1 MQTSKTSIK
10 GSFKINEK
18 SISPAAYRSR
28 VAYVMQDDEL
38 FPTATPREAFTFSA
52 KLRLGKSYTEEQR
65 NDLVE
70 DMITSLGLSKCADTM
85 IGGGFIR
92 GISGGERKRTSIG
105 VELISC
111 PEMLFLDE
119 PTSGLDSYAAFKVC
133 KILSAFAKHR
143 HCPVLTT
150 IHQPSSEIFE
160 LFDKVMVLAAGK
172 IVYYDTIPRI
182 VPTYASLGFHCP
194 SSYNPAD
201 FVMLLCQTRDVEQID
216 TIVNAGANK
225 TLALGD
231 MTESAE
237 DVESGGGVIKFNST
251 FSTQIRELTIRET
264 QGFVRDKGSL
274 IARFGATI
282 FLNTLFA
289 IIFLKAGDIT
299 DPDYTVTTHFG
310 AFMQILISAM
320 FGSAQPALL
329 TFVTQR
335 AVFLREYATGT
346 YGSVAWFFSK
356 MMFEIPL
363 TFATSC
369 VQLLITYF
377 LMDLNG
383 NYLYLTVA
391 AWLVGFASSSAALL
405 LGSLVST
412 VKVAQEL
419 SVLVFVPQLLFSGF
433 FIRISQIPEWL
444 SWVQYLCA
452 LKYGVNLGSI
462 VEFGDG
468 MCGTN
473 SSIQDECRTLLIRN
487 EIVESDWW
495 VYALVLCAI
504 TFGFRSLSLFA
515 LVQKAKTLT

>member
-1 MQTSKTSIK
+1 MS
-10 GSFKINEK
+10 
-18 SISPAAYRSR
+18 
-28 VAYVMQDDEL
+28 
-38 FPTATPREAFTFSA
+38 
-52 KLRLGKSYTEEQR
+52 
-65 NDLVE
+65 
-70 DMITSLGLSKCADTM
+70 
-85 IGGGFIR
+85 
-92 GISGGERKRTSIG
+92 
-105 VELISC
+105 
-111 PEMLFLDE
+111 
-119 PTSGLDSYAAFKVC
+119 
-133 KILSAFAKHR
+133 
-143 HCPVLTT
+143 
-150 IHQPSSEIFE
+150 
-160 LFDKVMVLAAGK
+160 
-172 IVYYDTIPRI
+172 
-182 VPTYASLGFHCP
+182 
-194 SSYNPAD
+194 
-201 FVMLLCQTRDVEQID
+201 EQID

-251 FSTQIRELTIRET
+251 FSTQKIRELTIRET

-369 VQLLITYF
+369 VQLLHHLLPHGF
-377 LMDLNG
+377 EWQLPLPHCRC
-383 NYLYLTVA
+383 LA
-391 AWLVGFASSSAALL
+391 RGFASSSAALL

-504 TFGFRSLSLFA
+504 TFGFRSLSCLPSSK
-515 LVQKAKTLT
+515 KAKTLT